1 MVISVRA
8 DLRTPCLAACRM
20 RMRHAQWLARKR
32 IADTRHIITAQQVA
46 ADLLHHTALDVIVE
60 RRVLFRRTAE
70 NRPFATRQVTFRAYR
85 TGREVAVV
93 ESALAAEVVVV
104 IIILQPHG
112 LTRRGVLSRTLALFS
127 QAAQVVIHIVSP
139 FVRCTLHTVLR
150 IDDTV

>member
-1 MVISVRA
+1 MVVSVRV
-8 DLRTPCLAACRM
+8 DLRTACLTACRM

-32 IADTRHIITAQQVA
+32 IACCRHIITAQQVA
-46 ADLLHHTALDVIVE
+46 LDTFRHTALDVIVE

-70 NRPFATRQVTFRAYR
+70 NRQLETRQVTFRAYR

-93 ESALAAEVVVV
+93 ESAPAAEVIVV

-112 LTRRGVLSRTLALFS
+112 LTRRGVLARALALFS